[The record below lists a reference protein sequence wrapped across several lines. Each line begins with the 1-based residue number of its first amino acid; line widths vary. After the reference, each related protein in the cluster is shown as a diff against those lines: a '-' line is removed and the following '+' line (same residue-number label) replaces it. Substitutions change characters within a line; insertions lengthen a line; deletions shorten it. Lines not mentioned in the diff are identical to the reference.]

1 MKMILRLIFLFIL
14 IISFENCATIFTGS
28 KTTLTINTD
37 PEGAKIQI
45 NGVNEGLTPVTV
57 TMKKKIK
64 TNTISL
70 TKEGY
75 ESKNII
81 LERKINL
88 ISFLNLI
95 NVLGWGI
102 DILTGAINNFEPKN
116 YKIKLKQL

>member
-1 MKMILRLIFLFIL
+1 MKKILRLIFLFIL

-28 KTTLTINTD
+28 KTTLTFNTD

-64 TNTISL
+64 TDTISL

-81 LERKINL
+81 LKRKINP

-102 DILTGAINNFEPKN
+102 DILTGAVNNFEPKN
-116 YKIKLKQL
+116 YKIKLKPL

>member
-1 MKMILRLIFLFIL
+1 MKKILRLIFLFIL

-45 NGVNEGLTPVTV
+45 NGINEGLTPVTV
-57 TMKKKIK
+57 TMKKKIN

-102 DILTGAINNFEPKN
+102 DILTGAVYNFEPKN
-116 YKIKLKQL
+116 YTIKLKPL